1 MINLPGRTGLRQRGC
16 RSISGWWTA
25 RSLLRAAADRID
37 GVREFLQ
44 AVAEVLPPSEDQ
56 EAMFDDQLPMTAVVN
71 MAMAVDSVVRDF
83 LGPPPALLRRTSA
96 LTDGDLQRD
105 FDERHAGYQAA
116 QKERE
121 EAVVEELVASLK
133 KLMPENRAQVADWLA
148 EEATDRATGT
158 GHEDQKA
165 D

>member
-1 MINLPGRTGLRQRGC
+1 MSDPTQKYLLCLARLNEDGTIHEPFLKDAVSSFPQVSSDAPLDEE
-16 RSISGWWTA
+16 TA

-44 AVAEVLPPSEDQ
+44 AVAEVLPSSEEQ
-56 EAMFDDQLPMTAVVN
+56 EAMFDDQIPMTSVVN

-105 FDERHAGYQAA
+105 FDESCAGSGV
-116 QKERE
+116 RE
-121 EAVVEELVASLK
+121 LG
-133 KLMPENRAQVADWLA
+133 RIG
-148 EEATDRATGT
+148 R
-158 GHEDQKA
+158 
-165 D
+165 